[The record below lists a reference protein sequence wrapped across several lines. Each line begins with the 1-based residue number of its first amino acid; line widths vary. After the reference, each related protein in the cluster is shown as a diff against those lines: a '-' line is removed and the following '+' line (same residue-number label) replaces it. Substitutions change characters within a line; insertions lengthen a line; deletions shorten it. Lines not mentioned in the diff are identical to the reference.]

1 MGCGWLG
8 WGERIQMIIKL
19 KYTLVNQ
26 DERYL
31 GHTYW
36 LANEGWLQ
44 WVVLQTLVIL
54 WLKLGIVRLVE
65 RIHVELRKGCI
76 NLGHEPAYAG
86 HVRLAS
92 EELHSLL
99 NTCRTNHYSHSKR
112 NNLGRKSHFRRS
124 RTQAVRRTTCSCCI
138 CQRNGTSEIR
148 VGEQRTP

>member
-19 KYTLVNQ
+19 KNTFMNQ

-65 RIHVELRKGCI
+65 RIHVELKWVTSTSVMSRYTRGTYGLH
-76 NLGHEPAYAG
+76 LG
-86 HVRLAS
+86 
-92 EELHSLL
+92 
-99 NTCRTNHYSHSKR
+99 NHILR
-112 NNLGRKSHFRRS
+112 
-124 RTQAVRRTTCSCCI
+124 
-138 CQRNGTSEIR
+138 
-148 VGEQRTP
+148 